1 MDNERNNKVST
12 QHLSDVDMERM
23 IMAGSTDM
31 VVFDLDGTLIDIEPY
46 LHMLVQHE
54 DSPRDWYGFHQ
65 QSYLANPKT
74 DVLSMYSLYSMRDIE
89 IVILTS
95 RSEDFVDVTCDWL
108 YRWGVDHDRLIMRKM
123 RDKRSAPEYKR
134 EELMKLKSEGF
145 NIVHVFDDHPGVIE
159 VCNELGLPNTKV
171 PGYEE
176 ASAMMEDL
184 AKSEK
189 WKVSA

>member
-12 QHLSDVDMERM
+12 QYLSDVDMERM

-31 VVFDLDGTLIDIEPY
+31 VVFDLDGTLADIEPY
-46 LHMLVQHE
+46 LHFLVEHP

-65 QSYLANPKT
+65 SVYGATPKA
-74 DVLSMYSLYSMRDIE
+74 DVLAMYSLYSMREIE
-89 IVILTS
+89 VVILTS
-95 RSEDFVDVTCDWL
+95 RQRDWEDVSTDWL
-108 YRWGVDHDRLIMRKM
+108 WKWGVDYDRLIMRGMK
-123 RDKRSAPEYKR
+123 DKRSAPEYKR
-134 EELMKLKSEGF
+134 EELMNLMSEGF

-171 PGYEE
+171 PGHEE

-184 AKSEK
+184 ANSEK